1 MTKSTYLLT
10 IFLFLSCAA
19 IQQRVA
25 IKECKFFLVSVRPYN
40 FTFSSVKVDFD
51 IKVDNPNS
59 VDALLDKFVYTF
71 YVNDM
76 DVFSGTTGNA
86 ISIPA
91 KQSKQF
97 ITTITLEYNKIGQA
111 LVEAMQLRTAAYR
124 IEARAYINT
133 VLGPVSY
140 PVQIELE

>member
-1 MTKSTYLLT
+1 
-10 IFLFLSCAA
+10 
-19 IQQRVA
+19 VA

-59 VDALLDKFVYTF
+59 IDALLDKFVYTF
-71 YVNDM
+71 YVNSM

-97 ITTITLEYNKIGQA
+97 ATTITLEYNKIGQA
-111 LVEAMQLRTAAYR
+111 LVEAMQLKTAAYR
-124 IEARAYINT
+124 VEARAYINT
-133 VLGPVSY
+133 ILGPVSY
-140 PVQIELE
+140 PVEIELE

>member
-1 MTKSTYLLT
+1 MMC
-10 IFLFLSCAA
+10 LFLACAA
-19 IQQRVA
+19 VQQRVA
-25 IKECKFFLVSVRPYN
+25 IKECKFFLTSVKPYN

-59 VDALLDKFVYTF
+59 IDALLDKFVYRF

-97 ITTITLEYNKIGQA
+97 TTTITLDYNKIGQA
-111 LVEAMQLRTAAYR
+111 LVEAMQLKTAAYR

-133 VLGPVSY
+133 ILGPVSY
-140 PVQIELE
+140 PVQIELD

>member
-1 MTKSTYLLT
+1 M
-10 IFLFLSCAA
+10 ICLFLSCTAV
-19 IQQRVA
+19 QQRVA
-25 IKECKFFLVSVRPYN
+25 IKECKFFLVSVRPHN

-59 VDALLDKFVYTF
+59 IDALLDKFVYTF
-71 YVNDM
+71 YANDM

-86 ISIPA
+86 VSILA

-97 ITTITLEYNKIGQA
+97 TTTITLEYNKIGQA
-111 LVEAMQLRTAAYR
+111 LVEAMQLKTATYR

-133 VLGPVSY
+133 ILGPVSY